1 MAALIRGETAVSEGI
16 AQADRIVTLDVVRGV
31 AVMGI
36 LVMNIIAFAMPDAA
50 YGNPSAYGSHGWIDY
65 AFYNFNYLFFDGKM
79 RGLFSFLFGASALL
93 VIERATAKG
102 ESPARIHYARMFW
115 LLIFGLA
122 HLYLI
127 WWGDILQHYAL
138 VGMIVYFCRNLR
150 IRRLVQIAGLL
161 LLMQTAMFGLL
172 AANIQHVETQIASGK
187 ASKDTREQ
195 YEALRDFFGRPSPE
209 SLAKNIATYRSA
221 YPVILA
227 ERVKT
232 NALAPIGTLFFV
244 GWETLAYML
253 IGMAMLKNGLLRGEW
268 PDERYRRW
276 LLTGAAIA
284 LPGYAL
290 GAWLMASRGYDMLGV
305 ALGIGLVSV
314 PFRPFAILAWA
325 SGLALLARHGGALVA
340 RIGAA
345 GQMAFSNYLG
355 TSLLCTTLF
364 YGYGLGFYGA
374 LSRSQCYLVVL
385 AVWGLMLLWS
395 KPWLARFRYGPMEWL
410 WRSLARGRI
419 EPMRRSRAVIANAVQ

>member
-1 MAALIRGETAVSEGI
+1 MSEAVP
-16 AQADRIVTLDVVRGV
+16 QADRIATLDVIRGV

-50 YGNPSAYGSHGWIDY
+50 YGNPAAYGSHAWIDY
-65 AFYNFNYLFFDGKM
+65 ALYNFNYLFFDGKM

-138 VGMIVYFCRNLR
+138 IGLILFFFRNLR
-150 IRRLVQIAGLL
+150 IRRLVQVAVALL
-161 LLMQTAMFGLL
+161 IVQTAMFGLL
-172 AANIQHVETQIASGK
+172 AANIQRVETQIESGK
-187 ASKDTREQ
+187 ASKDDRAQ
-195 YEALRDFFGRPSPE
+195 FQSLRDFFGKPPADVI
-209 SLAKNIATYRSA
+209 AKNIALHRGD
-221 YPVILA
+221 YPTILR
-227 ERVKT
+227 ERVKS
-232 NALAPIGTLFFV
+232 NAFAPIGTFFFV

-253 IGMAMLKNGLLRGEW
+253 LGMAMLKSGLLRGDW
-268 PDERYRRW
+268 SDARYRRW
-276 LLTGAAIA
+276 LIIGAAIA
-284 LPGYAL
+284 LPAYGF
-290 GAWLMASRGYDMLGV
+290 GAWLMASRGYDTLGV

-325 SGLALLARHGGALVA
+325 SGLALLARHGGGLAA

-345 GQMAFSNYLG
+345 GQMAFSNYLA
-355 TSLLCTTLF
+355 TSLICTSLF
-364 YGYGLGFYGA
+364 YGYGLGLYGR
-374 LSRSQCYLVVL
+374 LSRAECYLVVL
-385 AVWGLMLLWS
+385 AIWGLMLLWS
-395 KPWLARFRYGPMEWL
+395 APWLARFRYGPMEWL

-419 EPMRRSRAVIANAVQ
+419 ERLSRPSGKFATATQ